1 MSVNLQAGEI
11 EYSCVIKSEL
21 VTTDNGNLRPNKN
34 HQNIGK
40 VFIIDKL
47 NGHISGYLL
56 GNATAGKVEIITS
69 GGKGQSFVILSTSSP
84 TGKVTT
90 DLLVIEAW
98 NKSPNKPF
106 TAVSGSNVYS
116 GTCN

>member
-21 VTTDNGNLRPNKN
+21 VTTDNGNLRPYRNP
-34 HQNIGK
+34 IDVGK
-40 VFIIDKL
+40 IFIIDKL
-47 NGHISGYLL
+47 NGRISGYPFR
-56 GNATAGKVEIITS
+56 NSTAGKVEIITS

-90 DLLVIEAW
+90 DLIVIEAW
-98 NKSPNKPF
+98 NNSPNKPF